1 MPGHFVSSPS
11 FLCMNRSF
19 QLLEALKEAYEMRG
33 SQATRPFCF
42 VVGIGW
48 VDGLRCFMQETA
60 SKASFPGALPEG
72 NGPFEAL
79 HSPVR
84 TIKIGF
90 ECCMS

>member
-1 MPGHFVSSPS
+1 
-11 FLCMNRSF
+11 MNRSF
-19 QLLEALKEAYEMRG
+19 QLLEALEEAYEVRG

-42 VVGIGW
+42 AVGIGW
-48 VDGLRCFMQETA
+48 VNGLRCFMQETA

-84 TIKIGF
+84 AIKIGF
-90 ECCMS
+90 ESCMS